1 MGGFQVL
8 GEVDL
13 NESQGK
19 APSSALDVLG
29 EVDLPE
35 EKPKTYLPEVNKAVA
50 SVPKPDSPLN
60 YAVPGNDVT
69 GAVTGFFPSKAP
81 RNGPRGQLP
90 ATPPLEA
97 AKAALEATPPQSET
111 PLLPGA
117 ATAVTA
123 GEHLATPGQRWQGA
137 TEAVQAAGEA
147 ATPFMGPAATEM
159 AAAPALAPALKFA
172 AGLGVGIGGQPLAEK
187 GAEKLGASPEQ
198 QKFWGELAFWAP
210 QIAGL
215 LASQVKGGVDVTPE
229 GTRAAVSTPGGKVG
243 AGVAVTPEG
252 VTVRGKVGPFE
263 GSKTFAR
270 GPQPAGPAVE
280 APTIEA
286 QPGPPPPSD
295 DPAITSMA
303 NAHAADTA
311 AARQAAGIPEP
322 PQPTILDHPDAPPE
336 LQQNR
341 ISPESIGR
349 MATFVAGLPQ
359 AERAQAMQEAHGT
372 LTQALTEMGKKGP
385 IQMPDGTL
393 ALVKDPKAAE
403 KIALSIINDAVKEH
417 DKASARTS
425 GDGTRG
431 EKGAVSSQEA
441 APVEVLGEVPLEP
454 TPSENVSPASKDAQQ
469 PALKKGDTAVLAKE
483 TKVGDKVLPSGT
495 SVKIQ
500 YVHPNGLLVRAV
512 AEDGTKISRGV
523 GAFTKGVES
532 GNAENVPNSRRSVG
546 GEGAPR
552 TQTEQSSSGP
562 GSNLRV
568 PLEQNEPQGAT
579 LSGGGAGND
588 EQLHGDVSGG
598 RPQRNNQ
605 PERTE
610 ETPAVKTS
618 EPEHPNLNL
627 GEHAAHTEMVPTKTI
642 SEYGKDVEMLP
653 VEELEKLATHDRR
666 KEPFGTDMDE
676 LKADIQKN
684 GIKEPLELG
693 YNHAEKKAVI
703 WDGNHRLGVA
713 KELGI
718 KELPVRVKTT
728 DFPTA
733 KYGKEVSGFKG
744 EGTVPERLKPS
755 EIGIGAREV
764 KTPSNYPT
772 PESRA
777 ASQAAFEKNYP
788 PGTLP
793 EKSLTGDALR
803 AWQQSIGNPL
813 PKEEDPGAK
822 VRAKNPEPT
831 RAEVAAAAEKKTAE
845 KEPKYKFGNTQAPIP
860 AHSDAAQAL
869 KAAQDRIPDS
879 DVAGKGKETD
889 PHVTVRYGIKG
900 EDTAGIRNFL
910 SEQAPFEA
918 KLGKTDKFPP
928 SEHSDGAAVIIAPIE
943 ASELHRL
950 NAELE
955 KHGEFTEPSF
965 KEYKPHATIA
975 YVDPAKADRY
985 VGMSVTEG
993 KTFTVDKVYIT
1004 DRDGNAEAVKL
1015 EGKGANVTERPPV
1028 SANVTKSLASH
1039 LLEKISVGEMPK
1051 DNPGLKKIVEE
1062 FDGKPAEPARMKQAQ
1077 ESLEVAIVQHA
1088 RAIVDSGG
1096 DSRATFDNLVKLYDS
1111 QPNLNVRTSTS
1122 IENQAYSTP
1131 APLAFLADKLA
1142 GVDKSVTVYEPTAG
1156 NGMLLVAA
1164 DPKKAI
1170 VNELNADRVAGLKS
1184 QGFRPIQGDA
1194 LKADVDRNSVD
1205 AVVTNPP
1212 FGSVKDAHGEATKVR
1227 VDGYKIGQIDHLI
1240 AAKALEAMKAQGK
1253 ATLIL
1258 GANKFTAGGQSS
1270 DDSIFLNWLY
1280 SHYNVSSHFE
1290 VEGRLYG
1297 RQGAAW
1303 PVRVITIDGR
1313 QESSAIAPEVGT
1325 IQRATTW
1332 PEVYEQFNKGMAA
1345 QSSRPPRERGA
1356 NDSLQRPAE
1365 SEPRAVRTEPRTAP
1379 EGIDR
1384 QRPESGG
1391 ASVEQQPG
1399 TSPGPVR
1406 NSDAERT
1413 EGLPVSDPAVRPDA
1427 DVAESD
1433 RLEKGHEAPTEP
1445 ERTPDAGN
1453 LDRSPRTVTSP
1464 ANEFQVSYSPAS
1476 GKKDAGVL
1484 IPVNMKQPLEQAM
1497 NALEDQVG
1505 DLDKFVKNELGYKS
1519 VRDLHDAFM
1528 GLQVDSI
1535 AAAIQ
1540 QMKNGRAVVIADQT
1554 GIGKGRQ
1561 AAGIIRWAAKQGY
1574 TPVFVTKAPS
1584 LFTDMYGDLSDI
1596 GTDDI
1601 KPFIVNADEWITLPD
1616 GSRAFTNKPG
1626 THRRTLEQIRSTG
1639 KLPDDRNAVFLTYS
1653 QVNMEGNLQQ
1663 GVLRALSPNGV
1674 FILDESHNAGGD
1686 SNTGGYMRDLIG
1698 PARGVT
1704 YLSATYAKRPDN
1716 MPLYY
1721 KTDMGEAI
1729 GDSGTLVQAMKDGGL
1744 PLQTVVSNNLV
1755 KAGQM
1760 FRRERSYDGV
1770 KMVTKV
1776 DTAHRKEHAR
1786 LADGTTEALRAIV
1799 DADKAFHSSYVAH
1812 AQEQARKENK
1822 ANKIAGAGNQAS
1834 KQVQHTEFSSVVH
1847 NFVRQ
1852 MLLGIKA
1859 DQAADDAI
1867 ETLKRGEKPLIAVDN
1882 TMGSFLHAYVGDHGI
1897 RVGDHLEDFDYRTVL
1912 SRALD
1917 RSRYLSIKDAMGDVH
1932 KQYVPLEGLDPKTRE
1947 AYDDAQKII
1956 DKLKIETP
1964 VSPIDWIRHRIEDAG
1979 YSVSEITGRNLSVD
1993 YSDPEKPKLATVPIQ
2008 EQRDK
2013 VETTRRF
2020 NDGRL
2025 DAIILNVS
2033 GSTGISLHASEKFS
2047 DQRPRHMIVVQP
2059 AQDINIFMQMLG
2071 RIHRTGQ
2078 VKLPGYTILNADL
2091 PAEKRPSALL
2101 SKKMKSLNANT
2112 SSNTESATSVKAA
2125 DMLNKYGDQIIGN
2138 YLEDNPRL
2146 ASMLDLD
2153 GTDENGDAIP
2163 DVARKAT
2170 GRLAI
2175 LPVKVQE
2182 EFYREV
2188 EQQYSDYIAYLDS
2201 TNQNELEPKTHDYDA
2216 KELRTDTLVEA
2227 TNPNTPFGESAI
2239 YGEYSIKSQGKPL
2252 APAEVTESIK
2262 SHLDGKTPEQHL
2274 EALSEKL
2281 NEELTYYKQ
2290 TLDPE
2295 GAQVGIANT
2304 VAHNGRTF
2312 LRDHPIGT
2320 TMRVDING
2328 DLYSAAITNIRST
2341 HKGTGNPYSL
2351 SKFSVMLATNG
2362 PMRTIAVPG
2371 TQLNKIE
2378 ASRLYDKPENLFRVA
2393 RTDTRET
2400 AKIITG
2406 NLLAAFGELQDTRG
2420 TIINF
2425 TKQDGTTEQGILL
2438 PKRFEFSKNTKG
2450 DYRLRDAAHA
2460 LKFLRKSTNPRIED
2474 IGIASRDGNVRVV
2487 NDAGKL
2493 AVVTPKAKARGGKY
2507 FLDHAITDLTGDF
2520 VSQGNTMRASIPKG
2534 KETAVLSEII
2544 RKSALYA
2551 SPSMVEEA
2559 KSFAPK
2565 EKPESLLMGETGE
2578 LDIGKLGE
2586 VASAFYEQDVAK
2598 ALEKAGIGLKAVPSL
2613 FVRALYP
2620 RIEESNPIGRALG
2633 VAAPADAVDALMKVQ
2648 GDRAKALSEFDLV
2661 LKGVEKMFD
2670 RLPEESRID
2679 FVDRM
2684 QTGKK
2689 QANSNLDDLAE
2700 AFTKVMDAQR
2710 EQEQEAAN
2718 MGRAGRQI
2726 ELSKKA
2732 NYFHNWWETRPG
2744 KEPEEDEGD
2753 RISRLFTPRRPLEGT
2768 KGYNKRQSYTLK
2780 SGIEAGGEPV
2790 TTNPVRILR
2799 HRIEDGMKFVTARR
2813 AWDAA
2818 QELGLRQFVR
2828 KGAKR
2833 PAGFDKI
2840 EDKIAKVYFPA
2851 ESGEGNIQA
2860 GEWYVEANTARLL
2873 NNMLSVDKIRGN
2885 PAGRGLMWLKNA
2897 STAVELGL
2905 SPFHAVFESI
2915 EAMSSMLSLGMQRA
2929 YNQGIRQGKPAELAQ
2944 GIKEMISS
2952 PAAPITLAREG
2963 AAVPAYI
2970 EARARLG
2977 KIGLTEYGHVISGEQ
2992 PHGVLEAVKQFQELR
3007 KEKSVQRLIK
3017 QYPDLDQ
3024 LIDDMFQG
3032 GLIIGQHRDYQV
3044 KALGKTAAEAFSE
3057 GNPIGAVW
3065 RAIPTIT
3072 QGVMYPLF
3080 NWYIP
3085 SLKYSLFLKMM
3096 SEAAGEHARELE
3108 SGELTRATLARKVA
3122 DSVEN
3127 RFGELNFDNLFLNR
3141 TTKTALQFLFR
3152 SMTYKLG
3159 TVREFSG
3166 AGGGQLRELGTWAKD
3181 AVDLLGGGGGGKG
3194 GGKDTGKGAFEE
3206 EPEPGKTFGE
3216 KALPRLDSRAAW
3228 VTSLMIVTAM
3238 LGTIAAKLLTKKYPW
3253 QWIQDDEKEG
3263 MSAEAAM
3270 LLEVTHPRTG
3280 ETDSRGKPVR
3290 ISLPTYWKDVEHAAA
3305 HPAQYVLSSLSG
3317 IVSKLIDTAE
3327 NKDYF
3332 GNYVYNPTA
3341 PISTKLKQAGKYN
3354 FPMPFVASNFIR
3366 GKAQNESKTA
3376 WLSAF
3381 GFPKAPSDLD
3391 FTPAEKLAQKVIKE
3405 HEPPA
3410 TPEEL
3415 EQWREKHQAFIDG
3428 KLPLSQARGFMKR
3441 ARESMLQRQMKNS
3454 AVSYTDA
3461 RRIYELANAEEK
3473 KTLDHIM
3480 REKRARL
3487 MREHRGGEVKTAE
3500 ASN

>member
-19 APSSALDVLG
+19 APSSGLDVLG

-123 GEHLATPGQRWQGA
+123 GQHLATPGQRWQGA

-159 AAAPALAPALKFA
+159 AAAPALVPALKFA

-311 AARQAAGIPEP
+311 AAKQAAGIPEP

-349 MATFVAGLPQ
+349 MATFVAGLPE

-403 KIALSIINDAVKEH
+403 KIALGIINDAVKEH
-417 DKASARTS
+417 DKASAPTS

-454 TPSENVSPASKDAQQ
+454 TPAENVSPASKDAQQ

-483 TKVGDKVLPSGT
+483 TKVGDNVLPSGT

-512 AEDGTKISRGV
+512 AEDGTKISRGTS
-523 GAFTKGVES
+523 AFTQTPAGV
-532 GNAENVPNSRRSVG
+532 
-546 GEGAPR
+546 
-552 TQTEQSSSGP
+552 
-562 GSNLRV
+562 RV
-568 PLEQNEPQGAT
+568 PLEQNGAEGGT
-579 LSGGGAGND
+579 LPGAGAGQP
-588 EQLHGDVSGG
+588 EQLHGGVPEG
-598 RPQRNNQ
+598 RASSNNQ

-610 ETPAVKTS
+610 ETPAVKPS

-642 SEYGKDVEMLP
+642 SDYGKDVEMLP

-831 RAEVAAAAEKKTAE
+831 RAEVAAAAEKKVSEVGKSPAAKESPIVQFQKDADAIE
-845 KEPKYKFGNTQAPIP
+845 KSLPSLADGYTRLWRGN
-860 AHSDAAQAL
+860 
-869 KAAQDRIPDS
+869 R
-879 DVAGKGKETD
+879 
-889 PHVTVRYGIKG
+889 KG
-900 EDTAGIRNFL
+900 EVGKNPQFTNSLAGIALPFQKGYGGDL
-910 SEQAPFEA
+910 SYVDVPT
-918 KLGKTDKFPP
+918 KDLGKFEQKV
-928 SEHSDGAAVIIAPIE
+928 GAALGAEFVLPE
-943 ASELHRL
+943 ELAS
-950 NAELE
+950 NAQ
-955 KHGEFTEPSF
+955 
-965 KEYKPHATIA
+965 
-975 YVDPAKADRY
+975 V
-985 VGMSVTEG
+985 V
-993 KTFTVDKVYIT
+993 
-1004 DRDGNAEAVKL
+1004 GNAEAVKL

-1028 SANVTKSLASH
+1028 SANVTKSLTSH
-1039 LLEKISVGEMPK
+1039 LLEKISAGEMPK
-1051 DNPGLKKIVEE
+1051 DNPALKKIVDA

-1088 RAIVDSGG
+1088 RAIVDSGR
-1096 DSRATFDNLVKLYDS
+1096 DSRATFDKLVKLYDS

-1156 NGMLLVAA
+1156 NGMLLIAA

-1332 PEVYEQFNKGMAA
+1332 PEVYDQFNKGLAA

-1365 SEPRAVRTEPRTAP
+1365 SEPRAVRTEPRTTP

-1445 ERTPDAGN
+1445 ERTPDTGN
-1453 LDRSPRTVTSP
+1453 VDRSPRTVTSP

-1663 GVLRALSPNGV
+1663 GVLRALSTNSV

-1932 KQYVPLEGLDPKTRE
+1932 KQYVPLEELDPKTRE

-2163 DVARKAT
+2163 EVARKAT

-2252 APAEVTESIK
+2252 TPAEVTESIK

-2534 KETAVLSEII
+2534 KETAVLGEII

-2670 RLPEESRID
+2670 RLPEESRVD

-2710 EQEQEAAN
+2710 EQEQEAVN
-2718 MGRAGRQI
+2718 LGRTGRQI

-2840 EDKIAKVYFPA
+2840 DDKIAKVYFPA

-3166 AGGGQLRELGTWAKD
+3166 AGGGQFRELGTWAKD

-3194 GGKDTGKGAFEE
+3194 GGKDTAEGAFEE

-3391 FTPAEKLAQKVIKE
+3391 FTPAEKLAQKVIKQ

-3454 AVSYTDA
+3454 AVSYGDA
-3461 RRIYELANAEEK
+3461 RRIYELANPEEK

-3480 REKRARL
+3480 REKRVRL